1 MSFVSFHTLAP
12 PSPRVKLEGT
22 SAEKFPYGW
31 RNIIETLPSG
41 QEVYY
46 QVPLTQADFLNPQMG
61 DQLVQ
66 RIKHSRC
73 GIDLFNRL
81 DNYYANDPTVG
92 VFFDVKVE
100 WGIPGLIEPAP
111 DVCVVPHLTEKEPDV
126 GTFKVSDW
134 GTRPCLIIEV
144 MSPQYPGDDTTKVE
158 VYEQAAVPE
167 YILVNPYSTKNKKKL
182 SYSLMGYR
190 LVKGRYQA
198 ILPDKQGRLLSQ
210 TTGVLFEVSKNRQ
223 SVILTNAATGAPLLT
238 ASEEKVSR
246 EKAEILAQQALKQAQ
261 VAESQAQQAQQEVQ
275 LALVRVEAEAQA
287 RQEAQAR
294 AAAEAKA
301 RQEAEARA
309 VAAAK
314 IRAELER
321 RLRELE
327 SQVGLKR
334 D

>member
-1 MSFVSFHTLAP
+1 MSLHTLAP
-12 PSPRVKLEGT
+12 SLPRMKHEVSSG
-22 SAEKFPYGW
+22 EKFPYGW

-41 QEVYY
+41 QEIYY

-134 GTRPCLIIEV
+134 GTRPCLVIEV

-158 VYEQAAVPE
+158 VYEQAQVPE
-167 YILVNPYSTKNKKKL
+167 YILVNPYSAKNQKKL
-182 SYSLMGYR
+182 SYSLSGYR
-190 LVKGRYQA
+190 LVEGCYQP

-210 TTGVLFEVSKNRQ
+210 TTGVLFEVTQNRQ
-223 SVILTNAATGAPLLT
+223 SVILTNAATGESLLT
-238 ASEEKVSR
+238 ASEEKASR
-246 EKAEILAQQALKQAQ
+246 EKAETLARQAVEQAQ
-261 VAESQAQQAQQEVQ
+261 LAEDKAQ
-275 LALVRVEAEAQA
+275 LALARVEVEAQARQAEAQA
-287 RQEAQAR
+287 RQA
-294 AAAEAKA
+294 
-301 RQEAEARA
+301 AEARA
-309 VAAAK
+309 EAEAK

-321 RLRELE
+321 RLWELE
-327 SQVGLKR
+327 SQR
-334 D
+334 R